1 MGRTRPCRICRH
13 WFHPHPRTGD
23 RQHVCSRAACQRERH
38 RRACQR
44 WRHVNDHRKTR
55 FSGLGRKTGMTPAG
69 SFSPIAALRPR
80 LLRGGPFPFPQVGRT
95 PERNAGNLPGQLSK
109 KVRFRVSGNRRQREA
124 PAERAHRLR
133 QRLRGEGGGGQEAAG
148 PRVSWDAVRDAVG
161 LEVAVIIEEIA
172 RLLEDVVRDAVHR
185 QVAVPARESRQVLPT
200 GRRDDMV
207 SAARAP

>member
-1 MGRTRPCRICRH
+1 MGRERPCRICRH
-13 WFHPHPRTGD
+13 WFRPHPRAGD
-23 RQHVCSRAACQRERH
+23 RQQVCSRADCQRERH

-44 WRHVNDHRKTR
+44 W
-55 FSGLGRKTGMTPAG
+55 
-69 SFSPIAALRPR
+69 
-80 LLRGGPFPFPQVGRT
+80 
-95 PERNAGNLPGQLSK
+95 
-109 KVRFRVSGNRRQREA
+109 RQREA